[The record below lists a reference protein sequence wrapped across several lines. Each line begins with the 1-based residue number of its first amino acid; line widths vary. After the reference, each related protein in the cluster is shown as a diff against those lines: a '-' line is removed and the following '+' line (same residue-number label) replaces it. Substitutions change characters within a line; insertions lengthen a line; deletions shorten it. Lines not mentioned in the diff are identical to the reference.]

1 MVTLEHAIAAPFCT
15 RQLADLGAHVIK
27 VERPGVGDF
36 ARAYDSRV
44 NGLASHFV
52 WTNRTKE
59 SLTLDV
65 KHDEAQQILHKLLAD
80 VDVDVLVQ
88 ALQCLIK
95 KAPKSCDTGAF
106 PYLGLPI
113 NTEAITHEALSLPVQ
128 QRAELAAQLLSSLD
142 VLSEAEIEPL
152 WFQVAAQRAVEMD
165 LGLSKRIAA
174 LMCVNM
180 HRPRPLIMKL

>member
-95 KAPKSCDTGAF
+95 KAPKSCDMSTSTYRDGIPRRF
-106 PYLGLPI
+106 
-113 NTEAITHEALSLPVQ
+113 
-128 QRAELAAQLLSSLD
+128 D
-142 VLSEAEIEPL
+142 
-152 WFQVAAQRAVEMD
+152 QVA
-165 LGLSKRIAA
+165 
-174 LMCVNM
+174 
-180 HRPRPLIMKL
+180 